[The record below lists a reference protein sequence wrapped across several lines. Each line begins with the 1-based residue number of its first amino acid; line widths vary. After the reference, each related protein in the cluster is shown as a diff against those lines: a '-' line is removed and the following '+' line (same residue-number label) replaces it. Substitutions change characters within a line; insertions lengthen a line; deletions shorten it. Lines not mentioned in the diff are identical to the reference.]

1 MKFEWDPKK
10 ARANFHKHGV
20 SFADAISVLFDE
32 LAITIEDID
41 HDEQRFV
48 TLGTDAF
55 GRILIVVYSY
65 REDRIRLI
73 SARKA
78 TPNEREQHE
87 R

>member
-1 MKFEWDPKK
+1 MEFEWDPKK
-10 ARANFHKHGV
+10 ARANFRKHGV
-20 SFADAISVLFDE
+20 SFADAVSVLSDE
-32 LAITIEDID
+32 LAITIEDIE

-55 GRILIVVYSY
+55 GRLLIVVYSY
-65 REDRIRLI
+65 REDRIRLV

-78 TPNEREQHE
+78 APSEREQYE